1 MRPSV
6 CAICATGRVVVNE
19 SYSTPEYYLWYRG
32 TPEYYVSEG
41 VLYIS
46 FFNDIYMQP
55 MLKIVAQ
62 TDGGHTA

>member
-1 MRPSV
+1 
-6 CAICATGRVVVNE
+6 VNE